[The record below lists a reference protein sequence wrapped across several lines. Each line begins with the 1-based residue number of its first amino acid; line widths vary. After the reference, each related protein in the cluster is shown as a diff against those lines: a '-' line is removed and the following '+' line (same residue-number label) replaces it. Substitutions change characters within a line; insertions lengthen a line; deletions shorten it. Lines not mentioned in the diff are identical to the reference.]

1 MSVTLHIPSRLQ
13 TVTGN
18 QPFVSIP
25 SANNLL
31 EALQLLASHC
41 PDIKSSLFDK
51 DNRLNPYIRLCI
63 NDVIVSDLTTPLSDN
78 SDIVIFSAI
87 AGG

>member
-1 MSVTLHIPSRLQ
+1 MSVTMHIPSRLQ
-13 TVTGN
+13 TLTGG
-18 QPFVSIP
+18 QPFISIP
-25 SANNLL
+25 SASNLL
-31 EALQLLASHC
+31 EALQQVTCHC

-51 DNRLNPYIRLCI
+51 ENRLNPYIRLSV

-78 SDIVIFSAI
+78 SDIVIFAAI

>member
-1 MSVTLHIPSRLQ
+1 MSVTMHIPSRLQ
-13 TVTGN
+13 MVTGH
-18 QPFVSIP
+18 QPFINIP

-31 EALQLLASHC
+31 EAMQQLANHC

-51 DNRLNPYIRLCI
+51 DNRLNPYIRVSV
-63 NDVIVSDLTTPLSDN
+63 NDVVVSDLTTPLPDN
-78 SDIVIFSAI
+78 SDVVIFSAI

>member
-1 MSVTLHIPSRLQ
+1 MSITMHIPSRLQ
-13 TVTGN
+13 AVTGN
-18 QPFVSIP
+18 QPFIYVP
-25 SANNLL
+25 FADNLL

-41 PDIKSSLFDK
+41 PDIKNSLFDM
-51 DNRLNPYIRLCI
+51 DNQINPYIRLSV

-78 SDIVIFSAI
+78 SDVFIFAAI